1 MKRLLLPALA
11 LIALPLAGCVYRM
24 DVPQGNYV
32 EQKQVSL
39 LRVGMTR
46 EQVRYV
52 LGSPITENPFRADEW
67 DYIYVER
74 HGWDDPIQKNLFLT
88 FTSDGRL
95 SSMRGDFEK
104 PSTFSTPLQPGR
116 ADLHLRG
123 RRHPVRALPV
133 QRRRRSVLLRELTRI
148 KMRMV

>member
-1 MKRLLLPALA
+1 MKRLLLPALM
-11 LIALPLAGCVYRM
+11 LMALPLAGCVYRM

-52 LGSPITENPFRADEW
+52 LGSPVTQNPFRGDEW
-67 DYIYVER
+67 DYIYIER

-104 PSTFSTPLQPGR
+104 PATFGMPLS
-116 ADLHLRG
+116 D
-123 RRHPVRALPV
+123 
-133 QRRRRSVLLRELTRI
+133 
-148 KMRMV
+148 

>member
-52 LGSPITENPFRADEW
+52 LGSPVTVNPFRDDEW

-88 FTSDGRL
+88 FTSNLGEIEVEVLNTTTGGYDSGTVDTQFL
-95 SSMRGDFEK
+95 YAAVPITMGPGHYLILFTL
-104 PSTFSTPLQPGR
+104 PSG
-116 ADLHLRG
+116 
-123 RRHPVRALPV
+123 
-133 QRRRRSVLLRELTRI
+133 QRYKGELDI
-148 KMRMV
+148 

>member
-1 MKRLLLPALA
+1 MKRLLLPALM
-11 LIALPLAGCVYRM
+11 LMALPLAGCVYRM

-52 LGSPITENPFRADEW
+52 LGSPVTVNPFRDDEW

-74 HGWDDPIQKNLFLT
+74 HGWDDPVQKNLFLT

-95 SSMRGDFEK
+95 SSRRGDFEK
-104 PSTFSTPLQPGR
+104 PSTFSTPLS
-116 ADLHLRG
+116 D
-123 RRHPVRALPV
+123 
-133 QRRRRSVLLRELTRI
+133 
-148 KMRMV
+148 

>member
-1 MKRLLLPALA
+1 MKRLLLPAIL
-11 LIALPLAGCVYRM
+11 LMALPLAGCVCRL

-39 LRVGMTR
+39 LRVGMTK

-52 LGSPITENPFRADEW
+52 LGSPVTQNPFREDEW
-67 DYIYVER
+67 DYIYIER

-95 SSMRGDFEK
+95 SSMRGDFER
-104 PSTFSTPLQPGR
+104 PATFGMPLS
-116 ADLHLRG
+116 D
-123 RRHPVRALPV
+123 
-133 QRRRRSVLLRELTRI
+133 
-148 KMRMV
+148 

>member
-1 MKRLLLPALA
+1 MKRLLLPALM
-11 LIALPLAGCVYRM
+11 LMALPLAGCVYRM
-24 DVPQGNYV
+24 DVPPGIYV

-52 LGSPITENPFRADEW
+52 LGSPVTVNPFRDDEW

-74 HGWDDPIQKNLFLT
+74 HGWDDPVQKNLFLT

-104 PSTFSTPLQPGR
+104 PSTFSTPLS
-116 ADLHLRG
+116 D
-123 RRHPVRALPV
+123 
-133 QRRRRSVLLRELTRI
+133 
-148 KMRMV
+148 

>member
-1 MKRLLLPALA
+1 MKRLLLPALM
-11 LIALPLAGCVYRM
+11 LMALPLAGCVYRM

-52 LGSPITENPFRADEW
+52 LGSPVTVNPFR
-67 DYIYVER
+67 ER
-74 HGWDDPIQKNLFLT
+74 HGWDDPVQKNLFLT

-104 PSTFSTPLQPGR
+104 PSTFSTPLS
-116 ADLHLRG
+116 D
-123 RRHPVRALPV
+123 
-133 QRRRRSVLLRELTRI
+133 
-148 KMRMV
+148 